1 MWRAIINVL
10 YICLGYF
17 ADVLLAVS
25 IGLIAAVLLFNY
37 L

>member
-1 MWRAIINVL
+1 MREHYTIKPTPNPL
-10 YICLGYF
+10 

-25 IGLIAAVLLFNY
+25 IGLILAAILLEY